1 MGSVDLADIV
11 SFEAEFN
18 CPWPEGL
25 EFPYS
30 ISHFTSGVLLVWR
43 YIANDV
49 KMRQVPHGWRVS
61 KFFSIAGP
69 ASSIAGPARYSG
81 HSIDDAFNAVRGAL
95 REMREA
101 RK

>member
-61 KFFSIAGP
+61 QFFSMAGP
-69 ASSIAGPARYSG
+69 VRYSG
-81 HSIDDAFNAVRGAL
+81 RSIDDAFNAVRGAV

-101 RK
+101 GA